1 MNGFV
6 KGLYSEYL
14 LEADEKRKT
23 GAEAYLRNQFHFIG
37 LDTQSRRKIFKK
49 FISKNKVPP
58 YQQLGTIIKCM
69 WLLEREMQYSAIEL
83 AALYKKEWQV
93 SFIKSIELCIVSSS
107 WWDTVD
113 ATASLLTAPYF
124 KKFPSQIRSITSGW
138 NKSSNIW
145 LQRSSLLFQLK
156 YKSETNTSLLAEY
169 ICNLSDSPEFF
180 VQKAI
185 GWILREYA
193 KTDEEWVL
201 DFVRSNPLKPLSRR
215 EALKNIT
222 LV

>member
-49 FISKNKVPP
+49 FISNSKVPP

-93 SFIKSIELCIVSSS
+93 SFINSIQLFILSAS

-113 ATASLLTAPYF
+113 AAASLLTAPYF
-124 KKFPSQIRSITSGW
+124 KKFP
-138 NKSSNIW
+138 
-145 LQRSSLLFQLK
+145 
-156 YKSETNTSLLAEY
+156 
-169 ICNLSDSPEFF
+169 
-180 VQKAI
+180 AI
-185 GWILREYA
+185 Q
-193 KTDEEWVL
+193 
-201 DFVRSNPLKPLSRR
+201 
-215 EALKNIT
+215 
-222 LV
+222 